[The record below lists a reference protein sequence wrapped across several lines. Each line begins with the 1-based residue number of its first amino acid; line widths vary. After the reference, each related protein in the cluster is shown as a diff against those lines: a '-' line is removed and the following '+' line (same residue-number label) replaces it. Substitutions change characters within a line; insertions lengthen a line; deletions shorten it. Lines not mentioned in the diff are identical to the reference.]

1 METLTS
7 ARVLYKTDKTLNTV
21 PDNYASPKVALLH
34 PSKLYVTTF
43 VINVSDH
50 LSDVVF
56 TFKR

>member
-7 ARVLYKTDKTLNTV
+7 ARADKTLNTV
-21 PDNYASPKVALLH
+21 PVNYASPKVALLH

-56 TFKR
+56 TFKK

>member
-21 PDNYASPKVALLH
+21 TDNYASPKVAFLH

-56 TFKR
+56 TFKK